1 MAGLLDTLRSTI
13 GVSGRRVYET
23 EKKQPPFSG
32 LSLKEKLQRIVLD
45 KRIQGRDQRQRNHAV
60 WYLMALY
67 YRGYQH
73 VELSESGDRFDVF
86 EREDFYV
93 ENQFRKHVDHVKQLL
108 NKMEG
113 DVIVRPGSSSPQD
126 LATARVADPILA
138 SQMDEVGHE
147 TLLDIKNLYKCLFG
161 NAFIFTDYIQNKKYG
176 SIVTPKYSY
185 EERPGI
191 DGEPMLSK
199 VANGYTTEHRGKQI
213 ATVCSP
219 LEINVSPDIRPF
231 TETPFIQWISRQDI
245 DLLNYI
251 YPGLNLNSGDSQAES
266 DMAMEYLEN
275 LGNMSGNVLG
285 DPVTHSGEDARR
297 QKAELVR
304 TWLLPCEFRGD
315 KELEKEFPD
324 GAHITTVNGKCVEY
338 YPEALQ
344 DRWTHEVLIPVPHAL
359 LGDGLYDA
367 ILMQDQINEINSLL
381 IQHMRYTTV
390 GRTYYNSS
398 AFDASKNIVN
408 DPAYSFVPVAVP
420 MEGRIT
426 DTFAQAGPTA
436 LSQDVPAWLATVKQA
451 MQDMTSAYDPATG
464 KGLGANTP
472 YSQSV
477 FLTERAQSRWEG
489 SLRYNRPEMIRFR
502 RQLLE
507 DAKRRDSIRVSMTDN
522 IGQWSFEQYTAADL
536 QGSVD
541 ILLTNTDFKPKSR
554 AEQVQGL
561 QMLTTLLPII
571 QTMSPKQKLRVEE
584 LLGLPPDSNPM
595 STQIARARR
604 MIDLL
609 TKGEEIAPLALV
621 DDPQAQVPVFQDFL
635 ASEEGDALADTPEGQ
650 QIRTNIYMYM
660 ATLIQMGVAQ
670 MSSPGGQAA
679 AQIQGR
685 MPQPQGQPGG
695 PPPSEGKPPGGQPGQ
710 PGGGP
715 GSAEQPNAQSPAQP
729 APPVSAPSA

>member
-1 MAGLLDTLRSTI
+1 MAGLLDSLRSTL
-13 GVSGRRVYET
+13 GVPGRRVYES

-32 LSLKEKLQRIVLD
+32 LNLKEKLQRIVMD
-45 KRIQGRDQRQRNHAV
+45 KRIQGRDTRQRMQAV
-60 WYLMALY
+60 WYLTALY
-67 YRGYQH
+67 YRGYQN
-73 VELSESGDRFDVF
+73 VELNVSGNGYDVY

-93 ENQFRKHVDHVKQLL
+93 ENQFRKHVDHVKQLQ

-113 DVIVRPGSSSPQD
+113 DVVVRPASNSPID
-126 LATARVADPILA
+126 LATARVADPVLT
-138 SQMDEVGHE
+138 SQLDEIGYE
-147 TLLDIKNLYKCLFG
+147 TVLDIKNLYKCLFG

-185 EERPGI
+185 EERTGP
-191 DGEPMLSK
+191 DGEAMLSK
-199 VANGYTTEHRGKQI
+199 VVSGYATEHKGKQI
-213 ATVCSP
+213 CTVCSP
-219 LEINVSPDIRPF
+219 LEINISTDIRPF

-245 DLLNYI
+245 DLINYI
-251 YPGLNLNSGDSQAES
+251 YPGLSLTGGDSVAEA
-266 DMAMEYLEN
+266 DMAAEYIET
-275 LGNMSGNVLG
+275 LGNLSGNVLG
-285 DPVTHSGEDARR
+285 DNPQAGGDGQR
-297 QKAELVR
+297 QKVELVR
-304 TWLLPCEFRGD
+304 TWLQPCEFRGD
-315 KELEKEFPD
+315 KELEREFSD

-367 ILMQDQINEINSLL
+367 IGPIDQINEMDSLV

-390 GRTYYNSS
+390 GHKIYDSNVINIKDITNNPANGWIPGKPALDKSVR
-398 AFDASKNIVN
+398 DA
-408 DPAYSFVPVAVP
+408 VADLSP
-420 MEGRIT
+420 N
-426 DTFAQAGPTA
+426 A
-436 LSQDVPAWLATVKQA
+436 LSQDVVGWRAALMQSL
-451 MQDMTSAYDPATG
+451 QDMTSAYDPATG

-477 FLTERAQSRWEG
+477 FLTERAQSRWQG
-489 SLRYNRPEMIRFR
+489 SLSYNRPEMVRFR

-541 ILLTNTDFKPKSR
+541 ILLSNTDFKPKSR

-609 TKGEEIAPLALV
+609 QKGEDIAPLALV
-621 DDPQAQVPVFQDFL
+621 DDPMAQVPVFQEYL
-635 ASEEGDALADTPEGQ
+635 ASEEADSLTDTPEGME
-650 QIRTNIYMYM
+650 IRAKIYLYM
-660 ATLIQMGVAQ
+660 GTLLQMGVMQ
-670 MSSPGGQAA
+670 MSSPGGMMAM
-679 AQIQGR
+679 QIQGK
-685 MPQPQGQPGG
+685 GQPMQEGGG
-695 PPPSEGKPPGGQPGQ
+695 PPQPGQKKPAGGQEGQ

-715 GSAEQPNAQSPAQP
+715 GSAEQPPAQSPAP
-729 APPVSAPSA
+729 APPISPPSA

>member
-1 MAGLLDTLRSTI
+1 MAGLLDSLRSTI
-13 GVSGRRVYET
+13 GRPGKRVYDTET
-23 EKKQPPFSG
+23 KLPPFSG
-32 LSLKEKLQRIVLD
+32 LSLKQKLERIVRD
-45 KRIQGRDQRQRNHAV
+45 KRLQGRDQRQRNRSV

-73 VELSESGDRFDVF
+73 LELNASGDSFDVY
-86 EREDFYV
+86 EREDYYV

-113 DVIVRPGSSSPQD
+113 DVVVRPASNSPID
-126 LATARVADPILA
+126 LATARVADPVLT
-138 SQMDEVGHE
+138 SQLDEIGYE
-147 TLLDIKNLYKCLFG
+147 TVLDMKNLYKALFG

-185 EERPGI
+185 EERPGP
-191 DGEPMLSK
+191 DGEAMLSK
-199 VANGYTTEHRGKQI
+199 VVTGYATENKGKQI
-213 ATVCSP
+213 CTVCSP

-231 TETPFIQWISRQDI
+231 TETPYIQWISRQDI

-251 YPGLNLNSGDSQAES
+251 YPGLNIMSGDSSADDGMQ
-266 DMAMEYLEN
+266 YLET
-275 LGNMSGNVLG
+275 LGNLQGNVSGDSITDSGN
-285 DPVTHSGEDARR
+285 DALR

-304 TWLLPCEFRGD
+304 TWLQPCEFRGD
-315 KELEKEFPD
+315 KELEKEFTD

-367 ILMQDQINEINSLL
+367 VLMQDQINEINSLL
-381 IQHMRYTTV
+381 IQHTRYSTV

-398 AFDASKNIVN
+398 AFSASKDIVN
-408 DPAYSFVPVAVP
+408 DPAHAFVPVAVP
-420 MEGRIT
+420 LEGRIS
-426 DTFAQAGPTA
+426 DTFAQSGPNA

-477 FLTERAQSRWEG
+477 FLTERAQSRWQG
-489 SLRYNRPEMIRFR
+489 SLSYNRPEMIRFR

-541 ILLTNTDFKPKSR
+541 ILLSNTDFKPKSR

-561 QMLTTLLPII
+561 QMLTTLAQIIPSLP
-571 QTMSPKQKLRVEE
+571 PKQKLAVEE
-584 LLGLPPDSNPM
+584 IMGLPPDANPM
-595 STQIARARR
+595 SGQISRAYR
-604 MIDLL
+604 MIDRIK
-609 TKGEEIAPLALV
+609 KGEAIAPLPLV
-621 DDPQAQVPVFQDFL
+621 DDPQAQVPVFADFL
-635 ASEEGDALADTPEGQ
+635 SSEEGEALAESDPE
-650 QIRTNIYMYM
+650 TFANVYTYM
-660 ATLIQMGVAQ
+660 ATLLNMGVMQ
-670 MSSPGGQAA
+670 MSSPGGQMAM
-679 AQIQGR
+679 QIQGKGQA
-685 MPQPQGQPGG
+685 PPEEGTAPTGQP
-695 PPPSEGKPPGGQPGQ
+695 GKPPGGQPGQ
-710 PGGGP
+710 KGGGP
-715 GSAEQPNAQSPAQP
+715 GSANQPNAQSPAQP